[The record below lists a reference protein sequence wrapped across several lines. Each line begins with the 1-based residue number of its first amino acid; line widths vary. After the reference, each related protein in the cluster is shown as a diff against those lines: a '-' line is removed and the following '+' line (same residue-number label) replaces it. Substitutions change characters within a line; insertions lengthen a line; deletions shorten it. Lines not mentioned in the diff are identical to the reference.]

1 MAQGKK
7 SDREQQL
14 TLLNDDINVTRAPN
28 ASEIRRQFLR
38 LEACLKKPEL
48 LTGENDK
55 DFDNL
60 FDEFL
65 RSVIPTDAIEYVLVR
80 DVVILT
86 FDINRLQRHKILLVK
101 AAQPGAVNALISP
114 GVKDRYEASRI
125 SDKWAIGDEAAKS
138 QVDEILNMR
147 GMKPGSINAK
157 AIEIRLDQLQKLEG
171 MIFNLESRRFRILRE
186 IDRRRDGFK
195 KRLQEAIK
203 NTDGSYSVV
212 DAASRSWPVSD
223 PSPATSAA
231 RSKDVTE
238 DDETGA
244 SRKNIS

>member
-1 MAQGKK
+1 
-7 SDREQQL
+7 
-14 TLLNDDINVTRAPN
+14 
-28 ASEIRRQFLR
+28 
-38 LEACLKKPEL
+38 
-48 LTGENDK
+48 
-55 DFDNL
+55 
-60 FDEFL
+60 
-65 RSVIPTDAIEYVLVR
+65 
-80 DVVILT
+80 
-86 FDINRLQRHKILLVK
+86 
-101 AAQPGAVNALISP
+101 VNSLISP

-138 QVDEILNMR
+138 QVDAILKMR

-171 MIFNLESRRFRILRE
+171 MIFNLESRRFGILRE

-212 DAASRSWPVSD
+212 DAASRSWPASD
-223 PSPATSAA
+223 PSPSSSAT
-231 RSKDVTE
+231 RSKDGTE

-244 SRKNIS
+244 SSKKLS